1 MQKTKSSKV
10 KEFVKNFSFE
20 NPDWE
25 KLPEDFPF
33 SDTSLLNKEEEGLYS
48 GIVFAWIVYRAG
60 VLREQFSEYL
70 SGYQPFVNYLYLTAK
85 AFFYLLIFVLVTGN
99 LINYF
104 LIEIY
109 HTIL

>member
-10 KEFVKNFSFE
+10 KKFIKNFSFE
-20 NPDWE
+20 NPNWE

-33 SDTSLLNKEEEGLYS
+33 SDTSLLNKEEQGLYS

-60 VLREQFSEYL
+60 IYKEQSFEYL
-70 SGYQPFVNYLYLTAK
+70 SSFKPFASYLYLTAK
-85 AFFYLLIFVLVTGN
+85 AFFYLLIFILITGN